1 MWPATQRGA
10 AIAEEKGKSWEPG
23 VLSVARIVPVIPI
36 GPDSLAGA
44 LEVLIDLVADANN
57 PDRGQVRFRL
67 RGLMTPLIL
76 RWHRTFVRRGVGLR
90 ASGRTA

>member
-10 AIAEEKGKSWEPG
+10 AIAEERGKSWEPG

-57 PDRGQVRFRL
+57 PDRGKSVF
-67 RGLMTPLIL
+67 GSE
-76 RWHRTFVRRGVGLR
+76 G
-90 ASGRTA
+90 S

>member
-10 AIAEEKGKSWEPG
+10 AIAEERGKSWEPG

-57 PDRGQVRFRL
+57 PDRGKSVFGSEEPIRMTIFRA
-67 RGLMTPLIL
+67 LMPS
-76 RWHRTFVRRGVGLR
+76 RCMAR
-90 ASGRTA
+90 ASR